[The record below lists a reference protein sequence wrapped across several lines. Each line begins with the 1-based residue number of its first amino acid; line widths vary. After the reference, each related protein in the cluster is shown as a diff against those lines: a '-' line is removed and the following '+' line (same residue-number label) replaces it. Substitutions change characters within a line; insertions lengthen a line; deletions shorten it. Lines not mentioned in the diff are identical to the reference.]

1 MPCGLSAFIPHFLQ
15 LRQLHDPNHDK
26 IRKYYKIYFL
36 SIVTIRYISH
46 RCYFEHCR
54 NCFSKHIF
62 NKHSRPIMHMC
73 IEFAK
78 YRELG
83 NFAVSMGRP
92 QATMLQLQGALPL
105 DPAGGSAPYPHNY
118 RLALRAHHVSPNFH
132 DSPPKCWEAG

>member
-1 MPCGLSAFIPHFLQ
+1 
-15 LRQLHDPNHDK
+15 
-26 IRKYYKIYFL
+26 
-36 SIVTIRYISH
+36 
-46 RCYFEHCR
+46 
-54 NCFSKHIF
+54 
-62 NKHSRPIMHMC
+62 MHMC

-118 RLALRAHHVSPNFH
+118 RLAFRAHHVSPNFH
-132 DSPPKCWEAG
+132 DSPPQVLGGWIIKTLAIPRLHSMQRGKNGIGITFKCHW